1 MKGMKKLILLMVCVS
16 MILGA
21 SAASAFE
28 PVAAKDLKIGFVYV
42 GPVGDGG
49 WTYMHDMGR
58 VEMEEAFPGVES
70 FFVESVAEG
79 PDSVRVM
86 ETFVR
91 NGAKLV
97 FATSFGYMDF
107 VQEVAAKNPDVIFM
121 HCSGYKSAPNVGNY
135 FGRMYQARYLSG
147 LVAGN
152 MTKKN
157 VIGFVAAN
165 PIPEVIRAINA
176 FTVGARKVNPDV
188 KVKVVWLFSWLDPA
202 REKEATLAL
211 IDAGAD
217 VIAMHADSGA
227 APQTAEEA
235 GVYVVG
241 YNNDMSHY
249 APTMHLTSPVWDWG
263 MAYKYFVG
271 KVIDGTWES
280 SDIWWGLKE
289 GFVGLSP
296 ISKVVPDEVVAI
308 VESEKAKI
316 IEGGWD
322 VFYGPV
328 RNQKGEEV
336 VKSGEKMTDEEMLS
350 MNWFVEGVEGEIPK

>member
-1 MKGMKKLILLMVCVS
+1 MKKLILMMVCVS

-28 PVAAKDLKIGFVYV
+28 PVAAKDLKVGFVYV

-86 ETFVR
+86 ETFIR

-107 VQEVAAKNPDVIFM
+107 VQEVAAEPRRIFCTAR
-121 HCSGYKSAPNVGNY
+121 HKRAPNGQLLR
-135 FGRMYQARYLSG
+135 RMYQARYLS
-147 LVAGN
+147 LAAGK

-165 PIPEVIRAINA
+165 PIRGHQGHQLLHA
-176 FTVGARKVNPDV
+176 GARKVNPDV
-188 KVKVVWLFSWLDPA
+188 KVKVVWLFSWLTPVRKGSHLPSSTPA
-202 REKEATLAL
+202 RTRRY
-211 IDAGAD
+211 D
-217 VIAMHADSGA
+217 ADSGA

-280 SDIWWGLKE
+280 NDIWWGLKE

-296 ISKVVPDEVVAI
+296 ISKVVPDEVVAL

-316 IEGGWD
+316 
-322 VFYGPV
+322 
-328 RNQKGEEV
+328 
-336 VKSGEKMTDEEMLS
+336 
-350 MNWFVEGVEGEIPK
+350 VEAAGMFFTAP

>member
-1 MKGMKKLILLMVCVS
+1 MKKLILMMLCVS

-86 ETFVR
+86 ETFIR

-147 LVAGN
+147 LVAGK

-165 PIPEVIRAINA
+165 PIPEVIRAINS
-176 FTVGARKVNPDV
+176 FTQGARKVNPDV
-188 KVKVVWLFSWLDPA
+188 KVKVVWLFSWLDPGK
-202 REKEATLAL
+202 EKEAAKAL

-217 VIAMHADSGA
+217 VLGMHADTGA
-227 APQTAEEA
+227 APQAAEEA
-235 GVYVVG
+235 GIYVVG
-241 YNNDMSHY
+241 YNNDMSNY
-249 APTMHLTSPVWDWG
+249 APTKHLTAPIWNWG
-263 MAYKYFVG
+263 IVYRDTIRQI
-271 KVIDGTWES
+271 IDGTWKSEQV
-280 SDIWWGLKE
+280 WLGLKE
-289 GFVGLSP
+289 GMVDLAPYG
-296 ISKVVPDEVVAI
+296 KDVPDSAKKL
-308 VESEKAKI
+308 VEDEKAKI
-316 IEGGWD
+316 LAGGWD

-328 RNQKGEEV
+328 KDQAGA
-336 VKSGEKMTDEEMLS
+336 VKVPEGTSMTDAEMLS
-350 MNWFVEGVEGEIPK
+350 MNWFVEGVKGDIPK

>member
-1 MKGMKKLILLMVCVS
+1 
-16 MILGA
+16 
-21 SAASAFE
+21 
-28 PVAAKDLKIGFVYV
+28 
-42 GPVGDGG
+42 
-49 WTYMHDMGR
+49 
-58 VEMEEAFPGVES
+58 
-70 FFVESVAEG
+70 
-79 PDSVRVM
+79 
-86 ETFVR
+86 
-91 NGAKLV
+91 
-97 FATSFGYMDF
+97 
-107 VQEVAAKNPDVIFM
+107 
-121 HCSGYKSAPNVGNY
+121 
-135 FGRMYQARYLSG
+135 
-147 LVAGN
+147 

-165 PIPEVIRAINA
+165 PIPEVIRAINS
-176 FTVGARKVNPDV
+176 FTQGASKVNPDD
-188 KVKVVWLFSWLDPA
+188 KYKVVWLFSWLDPGK
-202 REKEATLAL
+202 EKEATLAL

-280 SDIWWGLKE
+280 SDLVGPE
-289 GFVGLSP
+289 GRFRRPFPDL
-296 ISKVVPDEVVAI
+296 KVVPDEVVAI

-322 VFYGPV
+322 VFTAP
-328 RNQKGEEV
+328 
-336 VKSGEKMTDEEMLS
+336 
-350 MNWFVEGVEGEIPK
+350 